1 MTIASK
7 GQGMNDLYWDPYD
20 IEIDTNPHPTW
31 KRMRDEAPVYYN
43 DRFDFY
49 ALSRH
54 GDVEAAHRDPRTFSS
69 SHATVL
75 ELMGPEQIP
84 SRQMIFLD
92 PPDHD
97 RLRALVSR
105 AFTPR
110 RVSALEPEIR
120 QICRDLL
127 DAVQGRSSFDY
138 LLDFGAIVPS
148 KVISALLGV
157 PESEREEVRHHIDQV
172 FHIEP
177 GVGMINDVSFTA
189 QIWLYEYLSKQLEE
203 RRANPRDDMLT
214 ALVQAEITDDEGTRR
229 LTDDEA
235 TNFANLLISAGT
247 ETTGRVIGWFA
258 VMLGADEA
266 QRADLV
272 SHPELI
278 PNTIEEL
285 LRYEAP
291 SPVQGRWS
299 TAETQ
304 FHGVTIPADS
314 KVLLLTGSAGR
325 DERKYPDADRF
336 DIRRQFDTHVSFGH
350 GIHFCIGAA
359 LARLEAR
366 VAIEETLARYTDWR
380 VDVDRSQRLHT
391 STVRGWKSVTIDV

>member
-1 MTIASK
+1 VS
-7 GQGMNDLYWDPYD
+7 DVYWDPYD
-20 IEIDTNPHPTW
+20 IEIDTDPHPTW
-31 KRMRDEAPVYYN
+31 RRLRDEMPVYYN

-54 GDVEAAHRDPRTFSS
+54 ADVEAAHRDPRTFSS
-69 SHATVL
+69 SHSTVL
-75 ELMGPEQIP
+75 ELLGPDPIP
-84 SRQMIFLD
+84 TRQMIFLD

-110 RVSALEPEIR
+110 RVLALEPEIR
-120 QICRDLL
+120 RICRELL
-127 DAVQGRSSFDY
+127 DEVQGRASFDY
-138 LLDFGAIVPS
+138 LLDYGAILPS

-157 PESEREEVRHHIDQV
+157 PESDREEVRHHIDQV
-172 FHIEP
+172 FHLDPER
-177 GVGMINDVSFTA
+177 GMINDVSFGA
-189 QIWLYEYLSKQLEE
+189 QIWLHEYLAAQLQD
-203 RRANPRDDMLT
+203 RREHPRDDMLT
-214 ALVQAEITDDEGTRR
+214 ALVQAELTDEEGTRR

-258 VMLGADEA
+258 VMLGADDA
-266 QRADLV
+266 QRADLLANR
-272 SHPELI
+272 ELV

-299 TAETQ
+299 MAETQ
-304 FHGVTIPADS
+304 FHGVTIPQAS

-336 DIRRQFDTHVSFGH
+336 DIRRSFDTHVSFGH
-350 GIHFCIGAA
+350 GIHFCIGAS

-366 VAIEETLARYTDWR
+366 VAIEETLDRYTDWH
-380 VDVDRSQRLHT
+380 VDVGRSQRLHT
-391 STVRGWKSVTIDV
+391 STVRGWKSVVIDV

>member
-1 MTIASK
+1 MS
-7 GQGMNDLYWDPYD
+7 DVYWDPYD

-31 KRMRDEAPVYYN
+31 RRMRDEAPVYYN
-43 DRFDFY
+43 ERFDFY

-54 GDVEAAHRDPRTFSS
+54 ADVEAAHRDPRTFVS
-69 SHATVL
+69 SHSTVL
-75 ELMGPEQIP
+75 ELLGPDPIP
-84 SRQMIFLD
+84 TRQMIFLD

-110 RVSALEPEIR
+110 RVSAMEPEVR
-120 QICRDLL
+120 RICRELL
-127 DAVQGRSSFDY
+127 DEVAGRSSFDFLAEY
-138 LLDFGAIVPS
+138 GAILPS

-157 PESEREEVRHHIDQV
+157 PEADREEVRHHIDQV
-172 FHIEP
+172 FHLDPER
-177 GVGMINDVSFTA
+177 GMINDVSFGA
-189 QIWLYEYLSKQLEE
+189 QIWLYEYLSAQLQD
-203 RRANPRDDMLT
+203 RREHPRDDMLT
-214 ALVQAEITDDEGTRR
+214 ALVQAELTDEEGTRR

-258 VMLGADEA
+258 VLLAEYAD
-266 QRADLV
+266 QRADLAA
-272 SHPELI
+272 HPELI
-278 PNTIEEL
+278 PNAVEEL

-291 SPVQGRWS
+291 SPVQGRWA
-299 TAETQ
+299 TRDTEW
-304 FHGVTIPADS
+304 HGVTIPKDS

-336 DIRRQFDTHVSFGH
+336 DIRRTFDTHVSFGH
-350 GIHFCIGAA
+350 GVHFCIGAS

-366 VAIEETLARYTDWR
+366 VAIEESLARYTDWS
-380 VDVDRSQRLHT
+380 VDFERSQRLHT

>member
-1 MTIASK
+1 MS
-7 GQGMNDLYWDPYD
+7 DLYWDPYD
-20 IEIDTNPHPTW
+20 IEIDTNPHPVW
-31 KRMRDEAPVYYN
+31 KRLRDEAPVYHN
-43 DRFDFY
+43 ERFDFY

-54 GDVEAAHRDPRTFSS
+54 ADVEAAHRDPRTFSS
-69 SHATVL
+69 SHSTVL
-75 ELMGPEQIP
+75 ELMGPEPIAN
-84 SRQMIFLD
+84 RQLIFLD
-92 PPDHD
+92 PPEHDH
-97 RLRALVSR
+97 LRALVSR

-110 RVSALEPEIR
+110 RVAALEGEVR

-127 DAVQGRSSFDY
+127 DAVAGRSSFDY
-138 LLDFGAIVPS
+138 LGDFGAIVPS

-157 PESEREEVRHHIDQV
+157 PEDEREEVRHHIDQV
-172 FHIEP
+172 FHIDAER
-177 GVGMINDVSFTA
+177 GMINDVSFGA
-189 QIWLYEYLSKQLEE
+189 QIWLHQYLAAQLDD
-203 RRANPRDDMLT
+203 RRRHPRDDMMT
-214 ALVQAEITDDEGTRR
+214 ALVQAEMKAADGTRR

-235 TNFANLLISAGT
+235 VSFANLLISAGT

-258 VMLGADEA
+258 ILLAEHPD
-266 QRADLV
+266 QREDLLANRD
-272 SHPELI
+272 LI

-299 TAETQ
+299 TSPCTL
-304 FHGVTIPADS
+304 HGVTIPADS

-350 GIHFCIGAA
+350 GIHFCIGAS

-366 VAIEETLARYTDWR
+366 VAIEETLDRYPEWGIDFAR
-380 VDVDRSQRLHT
+380 SERLHT
-391 STVRGWKSVTIDV
+391 STVRGWKAVTLTV

>member
-1 MTIASK
+1 MS
-7 GQGMNDLYWDPYD
+7 DVYWDPYD

-31 KRMRDEAPVYYN
+31 RRMRDEAPVYYN
-43 DRFDFY
+43 ERFDFY

-54 GDVEAAHRDPRTFSS
+54 ADVEAAHRDPRTFVS
-69 SHATVL
+69 SHSTVL
-75 ELMGPEQIP
+75 ELLGPDPIP
-84 SRQMIFLD
+84 TRQMIFLG

-110 RVSALEPEIR
+110 RVGAMEAEAR
-120 QICRDLL
+120 RICRELL
-127 DAVQGRSSFDY
+127 DEVAGRSSFDF
-138 LLDFGAIVPS
+138 LADFGAIVPS

-157 PESEREEVRHHIDQV
+157 PEADREEVRHHIDQV
-172 FHIEP
+172 FHLDPER
-177 GVGMINDVSFTA
+177 GMINDVSFGA
-189 QIWLYEYLSKQLEE
+189 QIWLHEYLSAQLQD
-203 RRANPRDDMLT
+203 RREHPRDDMLT
-214 ALVQAEITDDEGTRR
+214 ALVQAELTDEDGTRR

-258 VMLGADEA
+258 VLLAEHAG
-266 QRADLV
+266 QRADLAA
-272 SHPELI
+272 HPELI
-278 PNTIEEL
+278 PNAVEEL

-299 TAETQ
+299 TRDTEW
-304 FHGVTIPADS
+304 HGVTIPKDS

-336 DIRRQFDTHVSFGH
+336 DIRRTFDTHVSFGH
-350 GIHFCIGAA
+350 GVHFCIGAS

-366 VAIEETLARYTDWR
+366 VAIEESLARYTDWS
-380 VDVDRSQRLHT
+380 VDLERSQRLHT
-391 STVRGWKSVTIDV
+391 STVRGWKSVTVNV